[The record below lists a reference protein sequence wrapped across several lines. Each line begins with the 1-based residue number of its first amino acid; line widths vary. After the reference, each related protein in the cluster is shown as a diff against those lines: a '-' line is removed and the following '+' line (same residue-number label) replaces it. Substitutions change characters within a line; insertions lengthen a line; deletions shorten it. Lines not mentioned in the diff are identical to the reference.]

1 MTKIFPDQIFPQF
14 LFTQLVLFPDFFIY
28 PTSILPDFF
37 TIFIQYFYHT
47 GLVDDKED
55 EDNENSTDDEEFVC
69 VNEENAYVIILKFSV
84 IVVGNIT
91 WI

>member
-1 MTKIFPDQIFPQF
+1 M
-14 LFTQLVLFPDFFIY
+14 FTR
-28 PTSILPDFF
+28 
-37 TIFIQYFYHT
+37 YFYPI

-69 VNEENAYVIILKFSV
+69 DNDENDVIILEFSV

-91 WI
+91 